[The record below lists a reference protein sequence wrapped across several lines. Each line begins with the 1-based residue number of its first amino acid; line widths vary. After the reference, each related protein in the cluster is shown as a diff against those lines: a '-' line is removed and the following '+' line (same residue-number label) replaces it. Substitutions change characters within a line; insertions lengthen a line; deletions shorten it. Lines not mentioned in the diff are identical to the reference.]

1 MQFAK
6 IERLSDVVEYVGD
19 GAQFGLFEREDG
31 TTVIK
36 YNYVDA
42 TTFTI
47 GDEIE
52 RSIRREFRGITFDT
66 ETGLILSRPYH
77 KFFNLGENQ
86 DSRVED
92 NLDIADSVI
101 LEKLDGSMI
110 HVFQHNASLIYATKA
125 GTTDTSIKV
134 KEWVKADYN
143 RMTNY
148 EDFIY
153 STILRGFTPIFEWL
167 DHRVPIVIDYEESNL
182 VLTAMRHRITGDYLD
197 YENMKFFASAW
208 NIPVV
213 RAVKVFSF
221 DSIKDVMSYAET
233 MEGAEGFVVR
243 KNAGDMLKVKAQWYV
258 FLHKNRE
265 GILKERHVL
274 EAILNETIDDIL
286 PFVTESD
293 RQAVDKYRTQIFAEI
308 SRVSMEIAMR
318 LEARLVQY
326 LDPVEGSYNRKQMG
340 LDKALNEFG
349 HFMNVGFRALPG
361 EDLVWSIEQKLT
373 NLLTQSCLKDINLHS
388 LKSELGIEA
397 NYETF

>member
-1 MQFAK
+1 MKFAK
-6 IERLSDVVEYVGD
+6 IERLDDVIQYVGD

-47 GDEIE
+47 GDETE
-52 RSIRREFRGITFDT
+52 RAIRREFRGITFDT
-66 ETGLILSRPYH
+66 ETGLILSRPLH

-92 NLDIADSVI
+92 HQDISDSLV

-110 HVFQHNASLIYATKA
+110 HAFHMGTKIFYATKA
-125 GTTDTSIKV
+125 GTTDTSARV
-134 KEWVKADYN
+134 EAWVN
-143 RMTNY
+143 SNY
-148 EDFIY
+148 HRKMNIEDFVY
-153 STILRGFTPIFEWL
+153 YTNMRGFTPIFEWL
-167 DHRVPIVIDYEESNL
+167 DPKLPIVINYESNNL
-182 VLTAMRHRITGDYLD
+182 VLTAMRNKITGEYFEH
-197 YENMKFFASAW
+197 ENMKNFASAW
-208 NIPVV
+208 EIDV
-213 RAVKVFSF
+213 VKVFPFESM
-221 DSIKDVMSYAET
+221 SDVVKYAET

-243 KNAGDMLKVKAQWYV
+243 KNSGDMLKVKAQWYV

-318 LEARLVQY
+318 LDARLQQY
-326 LDPVEGSYNRKQMG
+326 LDPIEGSYDRKKMG

-349 HFMNVGFRALPG
+349 QFGIIGFRALPG
-361 EDLVWSIEQKLT
+361 EDLVWSVEQRLT
-373 NLLTQSCLKDINLHS
+373 NLLTQSCVKDINLHS
-388 LKSELGIEA
+388 FKTELGIEA
-397 NYETF
+397 SYETF